1 MSELLTVR
9 EVAEILHL
17 HETTIRRYIRAGKLA
32 SVRIGRNV
40 RVPRAAL
47 DGFLTSQAEQAE
59 PAVGEED
66 AFREPAVAYRTAV
79 SPRPVVP
86 HPTLVAR
93 VADDLSDLDESD
105 LNQVSR
111 FVADLK
117 ARREEQAREKL
128 FAQILAEARRLAQE
142 RADWPR
148 ERVVAHFNEVA
159 EEILRQAIEKGTAVE
174 GDWLDD

>member
-1 MSELLTVR
+1 MNELLTVR
-9 EVAEILHL
+9 EVAEALHL
-17 HETTIRRYIRAGKLA
+17 HETTIRRYIRDGKLA

-47 DGFLTSQAEQAE
+47 DEFISSQAEPDA
-59 PAVGEED
+59 GESGVL
-66 AFREPAVAYRTAV
+66 REPAAAYHTAA

-86 HPTLVAR
+86 RSALMAQ
-93 VADDLSDLDESD
+93 VADDLATLDESD
-105 LNQVSR
+105 LNQVFQ

-117 ARREEQAREKL
+117 ARREEQERKKL
-128 FAQILAEARRLAQE
+128 FAQILAEARQLAQE

-148 ERVVAHFNEVA
+148 EKVIAHFNEVA
-159 EEILRQAIEKGTAVE
+159 AEILRQAIEKGTAIE